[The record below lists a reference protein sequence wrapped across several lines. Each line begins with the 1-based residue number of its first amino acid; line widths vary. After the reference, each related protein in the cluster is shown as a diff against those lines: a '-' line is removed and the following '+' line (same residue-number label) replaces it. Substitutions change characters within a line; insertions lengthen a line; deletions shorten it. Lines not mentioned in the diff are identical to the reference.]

1 MDLMKLID
9 ILEET
14 IEGAWNIP
22 FTSKCFAD
30 KEELFETIR
39 DIRLKIPDEIKE
51 AQKVTSDEQ
60 RIINDAKQEAES
72 ILKSAADKVTIMVSE
87 HEISRK
93 AEDHA
98 REIMENA
105 QTEARNM
112 RMATKEYVTSTLNDV
127 ENTLNEV
134 LIRVREDRNG
144 F

>member
-51 AQKVTSDEQ
+51 AQKVTSDKQ

-72 ILKSAADKVTIMVSE
+72 ILKSAADKVTIK
-87 HEISRK
+87 R
-93 AEDHA
+93 A
-98 REIMENA
+98 
-105 QTEARNM
+105 
-112 RMATKEYVTSTLNDV
+112 
-127 ENTLNEV
+127 
-134 LIRVREDRNG
+134 
-144 F
+144 